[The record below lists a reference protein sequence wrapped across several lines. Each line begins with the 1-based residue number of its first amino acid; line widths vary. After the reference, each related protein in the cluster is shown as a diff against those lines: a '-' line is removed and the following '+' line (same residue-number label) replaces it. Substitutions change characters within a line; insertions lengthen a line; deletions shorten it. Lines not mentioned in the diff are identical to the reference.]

1 MIDMFEVSIAEAII
15 FLTVFGIIV
24 GVLWAIFV
32 SRPKTAVSEE
42 EQYIQR
48 LNSQWAQ
55 QRHEETQRAERIRRE
70 TEQRLPANRST
81 PVASVND
88 PTAAA
93 GPSMMHPSGT
103 MPGGADAN
111 PEYHA
116 VLALVQQG
124 RIVEAV
130 KKVRQDT
137 GIGLVDAKKFIDQ
150 MSGR

>member
-1 MIDMFEVSIAEAII
+1 MFEVSIADAII
-15 FLTVFGIIV
+15 FLAVCGIIV

-32 SRPKTAVSEE
+32 SRPKMAVSEE

-55 QRHEETQRAERIRRE
+55 QRAEETQRAERIRRE
-70 TEQRLPANRST
+70 TEQRLPTSGST
-81 PVASVND
+81 PVASVSD

-93 GPSMMHPSGT
+93 GPSMMHPSGAV
-103 MPGGADAN
+103 PGSAESN

-150 MSGR
+150 MSGRG